1 VNKRVEKVGRV
12 IIRSYRNT
20 VEKRDEVVWV

>member
-1 VNKRVEKVGRV
+1 VNKRVGKVGRV

-20 VEKRDEVVWV
+20 VAKRDEEVWV